1 MVALLTMSIQLLW
14 LLRRQL
20 GCAHSHRIFTLVQ
33 RATVVAFAAMV
44 LALTSAAQTRAQ
56 TEPNVASKLAASST
70 AMPTI
75 ELGSQVNDI
84 AIDNDSQY
92 WVDDAG
98 NTTIEQLDATQNGAP
113 QFVPRR
119 AAQTHAVHG
128 KVLWLRF
135 QARIT
140 DPQSQWFVELSS
152 ATADDVTFYWRSNN
166 AWKLLRAG
174 DAVPR
179 TQWPVQGRFSTFRLA
194 QDNAQPVEYYVRIVQ
209 QRTPFSAPLHIYRD
223 TSLANQQQKENLFL
237 GAYFGLLLMLAVVC
251 IAMASALRDNNFL
264 HYLVYVFAIG
274 LTQAAYTG
282 LAAQYMWPNWP
293 VWSNTATFFLPGMAT
308 VAGLWFVRNTLKPR
322 VYMPR
327 LNKTIM
333 LLMLA
338 QTANMVLELI
348 APTLWGFHVLTAL
361 SVATIAVVY
370 SVAWFSWTRGSAS
383 VRWVARGFLPVVIG
397 VVPQLLRN
405 MGWIES
411 NFFTQYGV
419 MLGSAIEMPLL
430 FFALALRAGAR
441 TAGVAR
447 AAGLPTQDVLT
458 GLSNTRDLLRQIQGA
473 LTRATRYH
481 QQYALILVELD
492 NYAWFVKE
500 HGRTVGDT
508 ALVLLSTRL
517 QLVARDVDTAGR
529 LDDNQFVLLI
539 EGPCKASHAAKI
551 AAQISAS
558 AYRPSDLL
566 PVGASLKLRI
576 TCALMPDPEA
586 LELGD
591 DARAQLGWLLA
602 RSEVASDEPRK
613 VLRTL
618 NF

>member
-1 MVALLTMSIQLLW
+1 MFTKLLLLVW
-14 LLRRQL
+14 RSLAASRK
-20 GCAHSHRIFTLVQ
+20 HFIHTLVQ
-33 RATVVAFAAMV
+33 CTAVLAFATAT
-44 LALTSAAQTRAQ
+44 LALPSAAQTQTQTNYSAAAAQ
-56 TEPNVASKLAASST
+56 LGPST
-70 AMPTI
+70 AEPTI
-75 ELGSQVNDI
+75 ELGSQINEI
-84 AIDNDSQY
+84 AIDNASQY
-92 WVDDAG
+92 WVDDAS
-98 NTTIEQLDATQNGAP
+98 NTTIEQLDALHKGTQL
-113 QFVPRR
+113 FVPRR
-119 AAQTHAVHG
+119 TALSHATHG
-128 KVLWLRF
+128 KVLWLKF
-135 QARIT
+135 KAQIT

-152 ATADDVTFYWRSNN
+152 STTDDVTLYWRSNN
-166 AWKLLRAG
+166 VWNRLHAG
-174 DAVPR
+174 DVVPR
-179 TQWPVQGRFSTFRLA
+179 SQWPVQGRFSTFRLS
-194 QDNAQPVEYYVRIVQ
+194 QSNAQPVEYYVRIMH

-223 TSLANQQQKENLFL
+223 TSLVGQQQKENLFL
-237 GAYFGLLLMLAVVC
+237 GIYFGLLLMLTVTC
-251 IAMASALRDNNFL
+251 FAMASALRDNNFM
-264 HYLVYVFAIG
+264 HYLVYLFAIG
-274 LTQAAYTG
+274 LSQAAYTG
-282 LAAQYMWPNWP
+282 LAAQYLWPGWP
-293 VWSNTATFFLPGMAT
+293 RWSNTATFFLPGLAT
-308 VAGLWFVRNTLKPR
+308 IAGLWFVRNTLKPR
-322 VYMPR
+322 VYMPT
-327 LNKTIM
+327 LDKTIV

-338 QTANMVLELI
+338 QTVNMGLELV
-348 APTLWGFHVLTAL
+348 APSRWGFHMLTVLSL
-361 SVATIAVVY
+361 ATIVVVY
-370 SVAWFSWTRGSAS
+370 CVAWFSWTRGSAS

-405 MGWIES
+405 LGWIDS

-419 MLGSAIEMPLL
+419 MLGSAIEIPIL
-430 FFALALRAGAR
+430 FYALALRAGAR

-481 QQYALILVELD
+481 HQYALVLIELD

-500 HGRTVGDT
+500 HGRTIGDT

-539 EGPCKASHAAKI
+539 EGPCKPSYAAKI

-558 AYRPSDLL
+558 AHRPSDLL

-591 DARAQLGWLLA
+591 DAKAQLGWLLA
-602 RSEVASDEPRK
+602 HSEATDDEPRK

>member
-1 MVALLTMSIQLLW
+1 MFTELLPLASRSLTAARSQ
-14 LLRRQL
+14 
-20 GCAHSHRIFTLVQ
+20 CIFTLV
-33 RATVVAFAAMV
+33 RRIAVVAFATV
-44 LALTSAAQTRAQ
+44 TLALPCAAQTA
-56 TEPNVASKLAASST
+56 PNTAAS
-70 AMPTI
+70 TI
-75 ELGSQVNDI
+75 ELDSQINGV
-84 AIDNDSQY
+84 AIDNASLY
-92 WVDDAG
+92 WVDDSG
-98 NTTIEQLDATQNGAP
+98 NTTIEQLDLLQKSASL
-113 QFVPRR
+113 FVPRQT
-119 AAQTHAVHG
+119 AQSHAIHG

-135 QARIT
+135 KAQIT

-152 ATADDVTFYWRSNN
+152 ATADDVTLYWRNNN
-166 AWKLLRAG
+166 AWSQLRAG
-174 DAVPR
+174 DVVPR
-179 TQWPVQGRFSTFRLA
+179 SQWPVQGRFSTFRLS
-194 QDNAQPVEYYVRIVQ
+194 QNNAQPVEYYVRVVH

-223 TSLANQQQKENLFL
+223 TSLASQQQKENLFL
-237 GAYFGLLLMLAVVC
+237 GIYFGLLLMLTVTC
-251 IAMASALRDNNFL
+251 FAMASALRDNNFM

-282 LAAQYMWPNWP
+282 LAAQYVWPGWP
-293 VWSNTATFFLPGMAT
+293 RWSNTATFFLPGLAT
-308 VAGLWFVRNTLKPR
+308 IAGLWFVRNTLKPR
-322 VYMPR
+322 VYMPN
-327 LNKTIM
+327 LDKTIV
-333 LLMLA
+333 LLMVA
-338 QTANMVLELI
+338 QTANMGLELI
-348 APTLWGFHVLTAL
+348 APSLWGFHMLTVL

-370 SVAWFSWTRGSAS
+370 SVAWYSWTRGSAS

-405 MGWIES
+405 VGWIEN

-419 MLGSAIEMPLL
+419 MLGSAIEIPLL
-430 FFALALRAGAR
+430 FYALALRASAR

-458 GLSNTRDLLRQIQGA
+458 GLSNTRDLLRQIQGS
-473 LTRATRYH
+473 LTRASRYH

-492 NYAWFVKE
+492 NHAWFVKE
-500 HGRTVGDT
+500 HGRTIGDT

-539 EGPCKASHAAKI
+539 EGPCKPGYVAKM

-576 TCALMPDPEA
+576 TCALMPDPQA

-591 DARAQLGWLLA
+591 DAKAQLGWLLA
-602 RSEVASDEPRK
+602 HSEATDDEPRK